1 MMNHSTSMHEP
12 DGFFRDHELNILKPK
27 KHSIGRFF
35 VETGPDS
42 PVYLPLGLGWWE
54 SMGIHGNLWSMFNDV
69 WWIRNRIMMSKMFKL
84 LVGWWF
90 VVGFMRLFD
99 HIWSIVSCRGCSNVP
114 TASVYNLS
122 ETFESKWPSFWRVDA
137 MEGDA
142 KSVLR
147 SCQIHHNLVR
157 GKTVW
162 GKFFCVKSRW
172 FSLNLVLAHI
182 NNLIILT
189 RKVPGWWFGTFVIFF
204 HILGISSS
212 QLTNQPGSIAY
223 PPKMTQPK
231 HGLNCLTTKGD
242 EPGLSKDYYTY
253 GVDNCGCDNCD
264 NHASWQLL
272 QGWWLWKDAKFQH
285 VSTNH
290 HLATPESMELPGTNS
305 TNLENF
311 ALNAK
316 KEVLATD

>member
-1 MMNHSTSMHEP
+1 MAFICDDESQHQHARARC
-12 DGFFRDHELNILKPK
+12 FFRDHELNILKPK
-27 KHSIGRFF
+27 KPQHRTILCLS
-35 VETGPDS
+35 TGPDS

-84 LVGWWF
+84 LVVWWF

-172 FSLNLVLAHI
+172 FSLNLVLAHF
-182 NNLIILT
+182 NNLIIIT
-189 RKVPGWWFGTFVIFF
+189 RKVPGWWFGTFVIFSIYWEF
-204 HILGISSS
+204 HHPNWRTNQVLLHILQKWPS
-212 QLTNQPGSIAY
+212 QN
-223 PPKMTQPK
+223 M
-231 HGLNCLTTKGD
+231 
-242 EPGLSKDYYTY
+242 
-253 GVDNCGCDNCD
+253 
-264 NHASWQLL
+264 
-272 QGWWLWKDAKFQH
+272 GWTA
-285 VSTNH
+285 
-290 HLATPESMELPGTNS
+290 
-305 TNLENF
+305 
-311 ALNAK
+311 
-316 KEVLATD
+316 